1 MCSQIET
8 ERESPHE
15 KPYFAALLALAI
27 GAPLYLLSAHAAP
40 RQTSPA
46 APAALTAVL
55 KAVPDGALRLTAA
68 LAPEDNALAEWQ
80 AQVQQEAERQQGP
93 KGIDLG
99 WWQSHYNDIIG
110 YIYSPGTPISYPI
123 AYDGDNV
130 CYLHHDLYGN
140 YSEYGT
146 IFLDARVPDDFSG
159 RHNVLY
165 GHHMSDGSM
174 FASISHYKQQWYYDA
189 HPYCYLY
196 TNNGTYRVELFA
208 GIVVPGEH
216 EVFNTSLSSGQLQ
229 RFIDQSTFYSG
240 KGVPS
245 GQIMTLC
252 TCSYEAE
259 NYRYVV
265 LGEMVPLNDTTEETA

>member
-1 MCSQIET
+1 MKNRI
-8 ERESPHE
+8 
-15 KPYFAALLALAI
+15 FAALLALAI

-93 KGIDLG
+93 KGIDLT

-130 CYLHHDLYGN
+130 YYLHHDLYGN
-140 YSEYGT
+140 YSAYGT
-146 IFLDARVPDDFSG
+146 IFLDARANRDFTSQS
-159 RHNVLY
+159 NMLY
-165 GHHMSDGSM
+165 GHHMADGTM
-174 FASISHYKQQWYYDA
+174 FASISGYKQQWYYDA
-189 HPYCYLY
+189 HPSFYLY
-196 TNNGTYRVELFA
+196 TNEGTYRVDLFA
-208 GIVVPGEH
+208 GLIVPGEH
-216 EVFNTSLSSGQLQ
+216 EVFNTSFSDETLS
-229 RFIDQSTFYSG
+229 RFISQSTFNAG
-240 KGVPS
+240 RGVPT
-245 GQIMTLC
+245 GRIVGMC
-252 TCSYEAE
+252 TCSYEAD
-259 NYRYVV
+259 NYRFVV
-265 LGEMVPLNDTTEETA
+265 LGEMTLLTEGNEP